1 MKKGLISARILI
13 LTISGGLCFTLS
25 LLLYAL
31 FQFDLFRPYSIYCA
45 YLTLGLAL
53 CFWYFALQ
61 ELDERRKKRR
71 LSRFR

>member
-1 MKKGLISARILI
+1 MKKRFSFRLLFNTV
-13 LTISGGLCFTLS
+13 LGGLCFASS
-25 LLLYAL
+25 LLLYVL
-31 FQFDLFRPYSIYCA
+31 FQFGKFRPYSIYCA

-53 CFWYFALQ
+53 CFWYLVLQ